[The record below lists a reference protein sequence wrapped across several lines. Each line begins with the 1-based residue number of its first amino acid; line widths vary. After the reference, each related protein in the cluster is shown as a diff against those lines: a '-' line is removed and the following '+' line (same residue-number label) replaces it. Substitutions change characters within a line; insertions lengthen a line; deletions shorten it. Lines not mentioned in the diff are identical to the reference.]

1 MPLTYRRMIRRQH
14 AKIELQ
20 HPLSHRKR
28 ICVPSEIGV
37 RQSKIV
43 HGHAC
48 TSSQINTPRLTLL
61 NPHATPLHTCPSPM
75 SGWSSGSTRRLNSST
90 LSPIA
95 SASACL
101 PREEYVEARF
111 PMARPA
117 RQVKS
122 ILLASRSSIHTQ
134 HHSTHAPHLC
144 QDDPQAAR
152 DD

>member
-1 MPLTYRRMIRRQH
+1 MPLTYRRMVLRQH
-14 AKIELQ
+14 ATQELQ

-28 ICVPSEIGV
+28 IHVPSEIGV
-37 RQSKIV
+37 RRSKV
-43 HGHAC
+43 PHSRAC
-48 TSSQINTPRLTLL
+48 KSSQINTPRLTLL
-61 NPHATPLHTCPSPM
+61 NPHAAPLHTCPSPIE
-75 SGWSSGSTRRLNSST
+75 GWSSGSTRRLISSA

-101 PREEYVEARF
+101 PRLKYVTARLF
-111 PMARPA
+111 MAMPA

-144 QDDPQAAR
+144 QDGPQAAR
-152 DD
+152 DA